1 MLNNIK
7 HNRRKIGL
15 TYILILLFFCSNL
28 LGQKTSDNKN
38 TNFYREDQIYFGTS
52 FMLLKSN
59 QEAFNPKGLSR
70 HFQLGFIRDIP
81 LNSSGRFATGIGLG
95 LDFERYTTN
104 LIQLDEGIYN
114 LTDLNNESNVPL
126 FISVQSL
133 ELPWS
138 LRWRSS
144 SPSDYA
150 FWRFYGGI
158 AFQWHYRTKA
168 RQDSNFIKLSD
179 EIQAFGS
186 KAYISFGYN
195 TWNFYISYRLLPFFN
210 SKANTSNALPIKFT
224 PIKIGL
230 IFYLL

>member
-7 HNRRKIGL
+7 HNSIKIDL
-15 TYILILLFFCSNL
+15 TYILIVLISCSNL

-52 FMLLKSN
+52 FMLLNSN
-59 QEAFNPKGLSR
+59 QETFKPKGLSR

-104 LIQLDEGIYN
+104 LIQLDEGIYT
-114 LTDLNNESNVPL
+114 LPDLNDESNNPL

-168 RQDSNFIKLSD
+168 RQDSNLIKLSD

-195 TWNFYISYRLLPFFN
+195 TWNFYMSYRLLPFFN
-210 SKANTSNALPIKFT
+210 SRAKTPNALPIKFT